1 MEFFKCLRALPS
13 LATGLAAVTFLIR
26 AAYLLCMSPFRVV
39 LCMVCRNSFPSSY
52 YAEFVCPVCTRK
64 AVVSRLKERLGRESF
79 FGSSPAP
86 FIGRFGYPVVNVG
99 ILSPG
104 EVTPDAW
111 MYDAPSFWAEKGL
124 SVSDVVDYRAALVN
138 MRSKASIRAGEKV
151 IGLVQE
157 IAMSSKPVDVEA
169 SFRRK
174 PFISLNFSSFNAPTG
189 PVADV
194 SKIGLASNPKI
205 DSKVEKVYSE
215 SDLKAVDALSYL
227 YDSGYDVNFLSRL
240 LSASVVGL
248 KPNRRLVPTRF
259 SITAVDDIVGRR
271 IVEDLRSLNPID
283 EHFAFFGGYLG
294 NYFLVMFFPDVWS
307 FELFE
312 AYANGDDF
320 TTDFEPYSGRKGYA
334 ENCVGGYYASRLPV
348 LERLSEMKRQSS
360 VLVIRIITDEY
371 LLPLGVWVVREAV
384 RKALASKPVAF
395 SSSELMLK
403 YADALISRKF
413 GYKNVQ
419 KIVNTSRLL
428 AQSRQA
434 RLSRF
439 F

>member
-1 MEFFKCLRALPS
+1 MRIFKSSMCR
-13 LATGLAAVTFLIR
+13 I
-26 AAYLLCMSPFRVV
+26 
-39 LCMVCRNSFPSSY
+39 CRNSFPSSY

-64 AVVSRLKERLGRESF
+64 AVVSRLKERLGKESF

-138 MRSKASIRAGEKV
+138 MRSKAQVKSGSKV
-151 IGLVQE
+151 IGMVQE

-169 SFRRK
+169 SFKRK
-174 PFISLNFSSFNAPTG
+174 PFFSLNFSTYNAPTG

-194 SKIGLASNPKI
+194 HKVDLASNPKI

-248 KPNRRLVPTRF
+248 KPDRRLVPTRF
-259 SITAVDDIVGRR
+259 SITAVDDIVGKR
-271 IVEDLRSLNPID
+271 IISDVRSLNPVG
-283 EHFAFFGGYLG
+283 EYLAFFGGYLG

-312 AYANGDDF
+312 AYALGDDF

-334 ENCVGGYYASRLPV
+334 ENCVGGYYASRLPI

-360 VLVIRIITDEY
+360 VLVVRIITDEY

-384 RKALASKPVAF
+384 RKALDAKPIVF
-395 SSSELMLK
+395 SSSDLMLK
-403 YADALISRKF
+403 YADALVSRKF
-413 GYKNVQ
+413 GFMHMNR
-419 KIVNTSRLL
+419 IIGSSRLL
-428 AQSRQA
+428 AQSKQA
-434 RLSRF
+434 KLSRF